1 VAMGAVIV
9 ASLVLAIV
17 VLFGVVR
24 PWQLADPD
32 PSDMPV
38 AVH

>member
-1 VAMGAVIV
+1 MGTVIV

-17 VLFGVVR
+17 VLFAVVR
-24 PWQLADPD
+24 PWQLDDPD
-32 PSDMPV
+32 PQDAPV